1 MLIIINSTTITIKLI
16 ITSAILLAITLF
28 VFSLTVS
35 TCSFIESNIMLGSVL
50 VSSAFSSFELKN
62 SLSYLLGYYIY
73 LYDL

>member
-50 VSSAFSSFELKN
+50 VSSAFSF
-62 SLSYLLGYYIY
+62 
-73 LYDL
+73 